1 MFSAMHT
8 TRMLV
13 VFIRTVI
20 IYLALLLG
28 IRLMGKRT
36 ISELQPFEFVIT
48 MAIADLAC
56 MPMQDIAVPLV
67 YGLVPLFVM
76 FLLHFAFTWLATKSV
91 KFRKFLNGKPII
103 VVTPEGIDSES
114 MAKLNFTI
122 NDLLESIRS
131 QQFFSVEQIK
141 YAVLETNGNLSILE
155 NSSAP
160 EPNGIPVT
168 LVVEGRKMSTNFDYA
183 GVDEGF
189 VENYIAGKNLKLEDV
204 VLMTLDENRVFL
216 QPQKGKFIAENVEI
230 SPKTA
235 LNGGSLNGNNA

>member
-1 MFSAMHT
+1 MIFATHT

-36 ISELQPFEFVIT
+36 IGEIQPFEFVIT

-103 VVTPEGIDSES
+103 VVTPDGIDSES
-114 MAKLNFTI
+114 MAKINFTV

-141 YAVLETNGNLSILE
+141 YAVLETNGNLSVLE
-155 NSSAP
+155 NDSAP
-160 EPNGIPVT
+160 EPTGIPVT
-168 LVVEGRKMSTNFDYA
+168 LVIEGRKMETNFSYA
-183 GVDEGF
+183 GVDNEF
-189 VENYIAGKNLKLEDV
+189 VDGYIASKGMKVKDI
-204 VLMTLDENRVFL
+204 VLFTKDSERVFI
-216 QPQKGKFIAENVEI
+216 QARGQKYIAENIERA
-230 SPKTA
+230 SESQNSDA
-235 LNGGSLNGNNA
+235 LSAENV